1 MVLGLSQGTQTAYS
15 QPFSIQGNG
24 PLRVGDSASSS
35 FPLSVSSPGTTRSS
49 TPLATTSS
57 SQILS
62 SWSRQSRTT
71 PYTTVTPTSLATT
84 SSVPANEPSQHALQ
98 VGAIV
103 AISITVP
110 LSICLLVA
118 LLWLYARRRRKISR
132 VESKVK
138 GILSRQNTR
147 NSSTQSLWD
156 KKYVDI
162 ISEGAVVPSISPIT
176 EQTQHSYYQVNHDV
190 LQGSGGGIDEIRIHE
205 PPHHQPG
212 HKMG

>member
-1 MVLGLSQGTQTAYS
+1 MVFGLSRGTQTTYS

-35 FPLSVSSPGTTRSS
+35 FPLSVSSSGITRSS
-49 TPLATTSS
+49 TPPATTSPS
-57 SQILS
+57 KTLS

-71 PYTTVTPTSLATT
+71 AYTTVTPTSSVTT
-84 SSVPANEPSQHALQ
+84 SPIPADEPSQHALQ

-110 LSICLLVA
+110 LSICLFIA
-118 LLWLYARRRRKISR
+118 LLWLYSRRRRKLRR

-138 GILSRQNTR
+138 GILLRQNTR

-162 ISEGAVVPSISPIT
+162 MSEGAVVLSTLPMT
-176 EQTQHSYYQVNHDV
+176 EQMQDSYYQVNHDV
-190 LQGSGGGIDEIRIHE
+190 LQSSGGGTDEIRSDE
-205 PPHHQPG
+205 PPCHQPG
-212 HKMG
+212 RKMG